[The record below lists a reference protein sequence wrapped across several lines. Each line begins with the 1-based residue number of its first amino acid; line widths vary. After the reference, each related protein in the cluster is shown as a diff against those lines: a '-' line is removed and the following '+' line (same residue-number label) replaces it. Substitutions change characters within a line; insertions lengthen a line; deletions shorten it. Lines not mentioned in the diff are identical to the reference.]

1 VALGIFADGTYGA
14 GWNGVGAAAYLGKSG
29 QGVTGLLHGDW
40 SQFVVQLGGAS
51 LLAIYAF
58 GATYVVFKAVNA
70 RHSMRVSKEVELGGL
85 DVPEFGML
93 GYPEDAVQILSAG
106 SQSPQRAV

>member
-1 VALGIFADGTYGA
+1 
-14 GWNGVGAAAYLGKSG
+14 
-29 QGVTGLLHGDW
+29 
-40 SQFVVQLGGAS
+40 VQLGGAT

-58 GATYVVFKAVNA
+58 GTTYVVFKAVNA
-70 RHSMRVSKEVELGGL
+70 WRSMRVSKEVELQGL

-93 GYPEDAVQILSAG
+93 GYPEDAVQMLSAG